1 MNSVFDKG
9 GLPHRAATFG
19 SAMESAH
26 AYNRWIVRAFRP
38 YVGREVLEVGIGHG
52 GFRALLATPGYV
64 GADID
69 AELVLHAR
77 TVVPNVDLVVADV
90 SASGFGEALGGRRF
104 DTVLCVNVLEHVRE
118 QEAGLANMMAA
129 LDPGGHLLLF
139 VPAFNALYNDL
150 DRLAGHVRRYRNAEV
165 RQLLVEAGAHVVTSE
180 YFNAVGGMGWWANR
194 FVSHETL
201 ESGSVEGQVRFFD
214 RWVLPISR
222 AINPVTRHFFGQS
235 VIAVA
240 RKSSSTRGQ

>member
-1 MNSVFDKG
+1 VFDKG
-9 GLPHRAATFG
+9 VPPQGAATFG
-19 SAMESAH
+19 SAMEGAH
-26 AYNRWIVRAFRP
+26 AYNRWIVSAFRP
-38 YVGREVLEVGIGHG
+38 YVGRELLEVGIGHG

-90 SASGFGEALGGRRF
+90 AAAGFGEALGGRRF

-139 VPAFNALYNDL
+139 VPAFKALYNDL
-150 DRLAGHVRRYRNAEV
+150 DRLAGHLRRYRSAEV
-165 RQLLVEAGAHVVTSE
+165 RRLLVEAGAEVVMSE
-180 YFNAVGGMGWWANR
+180 YFNPVGGIGWWANR
-194 FVSHETL
+194 FLSHETL
-201 ESGSVEGQVRFFD
+201 ESGSVTGQVRFFD
-214 RWVLPISR
+214 RYVLPISG

-240 RKSSSTRGQ
+240 RKSSSTRGE